1 MEKLSSCLKI
11 NKGTRSYFNLCF
23 LKFKTLLKKKYILQF
38 HNFSLLSLT
47 LQSGIASLAINSHS
61 EWPTLFLFIFPSLL
75 SIQVR
80 WKLALWLRKNP
91 TLYNDLFHLHL
102 SIYQFYFLKNLNYF
116 YLTLIVKKISL
127 KQKNQIKIF
136 FIKKLD
142 LT

>member
-38 HNFSLLSLT
+38 HTFSLLSLT
-47 LQSGIASLAINSHS
+47 LQNGIASSAINSHS

-102 SIYQFYFLKNLNYF
+102 SIYQFYSLKNLNYL
-116 YLTLIVKKISL
+116 YLTLIKKNISL
-127 KQKNQIKIF
+127 KQKKSNEKRF
-136 FIKKLD
+136 YF
-142 LT
+142 